1 MLVTE
6 VDEPLN
12 VVPPVFIKVKP
23 PLEAACHFNPVLVEL
38 SATKNAI
45 FRSGT
50 ISEDYAMPADWEIQC
65 QQG

>member
-38 SATKNAI
+38 SATRLLDPECLEQSCAI
-45 FRSGT
+45 VLDTFR
-50 ISEDYAMPADWEIQC
+50 
-65 QQG
+65 